1 MCTFQ
6 HKDDNPLFWLSL
18 ELPFRMQSRITEVC
32 NTSGSGFLRPYDLP
46 DPIVWRCFKLEEMFY
61 EISGKS
67 QQENHTK
74 DSEGFREGPFHL

>member
-32 NTSGSGFLRPYDLP
+32 NTSGSA
-46 DPIVWRCFKLEEMFY
+46 
-61 EISGKS
+61 
-67 QQENHTK
+67 
-74 DSEGFREGPFHL
+74 FHLSFPVTRAL